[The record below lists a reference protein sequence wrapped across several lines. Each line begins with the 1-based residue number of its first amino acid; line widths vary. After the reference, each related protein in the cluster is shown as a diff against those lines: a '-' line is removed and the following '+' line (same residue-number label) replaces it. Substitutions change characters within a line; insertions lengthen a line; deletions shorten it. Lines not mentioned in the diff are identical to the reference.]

1 MVIWGIYMTDGDEK
15 YKLGE
20 LTADMAAV
28 KSDVLEIKV
37 TQKEIIAKIDN
48 LNAVSVE
55 RWEKRNKYVDD
66 KFSEHE
72 QRFEALED
80 INKLRESSIWTKIGR
95 AFEKNLVNYIGAG
108 ILIFAISVAYIYL
121 RNDLEQSKAPI
132 INTKE

>member
-1 MVIWGIYMTDGDEK
+1 MTDGDEK

-28 KSDVLEIKV
+28 KRDVVEIK
-37 TQKEIIAKIDN
+37 TNQKEIIAKIDSI
-48 LNAVSVE
+48 NAVSVE

-66 KFSEHE
+66 KFSAHGL
-72 QRFEALED
+72 RIEALED

-108 ILIFAISVAYIYL
+108 ILIFALSVAFIYL
-121 RNDLEQSKAPI
+121 RNDLVQSKAPT
-132 INTKE
+132 INIKE

>member
-1 MVIWGIYMTDGDEK
+1 MTEGDEK

-28 KSDVLEIKV
+28 KRDIVDIKAG
-37 TQKEIIAKIDN
+37 QKEIIKKLDN
-48 LNAVSVE
+48 VNAVSVE

-72 QRFEALED
+72 RRFEALED

-95 AFEKNLVNYIGAG
+95 AFEKNLINYIGAG
-108 ILIFAISVAYIYL
+108 ILIFALSVAFIYL
-121 RNDLEQSKAPI
+121 RNDLVQSKSPT
-132 INTKE
+132 INIKE